1 MSAQRGKDIMIRT
14 LVSAVMTTVAGM
26 RTKSLSVNS
35 EIVDV
40 SDSGSTSEWR
50 ELLANAGIKTVAIKG
65 SGVFKDS
72 NAETALVGL
81 VLAGTIQAYEFVY
94 PGLGT
99 FSGSFQISQ
108 CELAGEY
115 KGEATFSFSFESA
128 GVITFA

>member
-1 MSAQRGKDIMIRT
+1 MIRT

-40 SDSGSTSEWR
+40 SDSGSTGEWR

-72 NAETALVGL
+72 NAETALVAL

-99 FSGSFQISQ
+99 FSGSFQVSQ